1 MISVTRVTALTI
13 SPIVSPALSTS
24 VEPVSTLLTESSI
37 RPLISFAA
45 CALRCARLRTS
56 PATTAK
62 PRPCSPARAA
72 STAAFSAR
80 ILVWKAMPSITLVM
94 SAIFFELPAMSFMVR
109 TTLSTTLPPFCAVSD
124 ALNAN
129 WLAWRAF
136 SAFCLT
142 VAVNC
147 SMLAA
152 VSSSEAA
159 CCSVR
164 EDRSLLPIEISL
176 APL

>member
-1 MISVTRVTALTI
+1 MSVTRVTALTI
-13 SPIVSPALSTS
+13 SAIVSPALSTS
-24 VEPVSTLLTESSI
+24 VEPTSTFPTESSI
-37 RPLISFAA
+37 RLLISRAA
-45 CALRCARLRTS
+45 WALRWARLRTS

-72 STAAFSAR
+72 STAAFKAR
-80 ILVWKAMPSITLVM
+80 ILVWKAMPSITLII
-94 SAIFFELPAMSFMVR
+94 SAIFCELVEISRIVC
-109 TTLSTTLPPFCAVSD
+109 TTLSTTLPPRCAVSE
-124 ALNAN
+124 ALNAR

-136 SAFCLT
+136 SAFCFT
-142 VAVNC
+142 VAVSY

-164 EDRSLLPIEISL
+164 EERSLLPVAISL